1 MRQIKLVA
9 TVAALVLVMAAC
21 GGKSA
26 EEALLEEILENSGE
40 DISDI
45 DINTDSGD
53 LNLSIEGEDGED
65 ISITGSGDD
74 DEFEITVEGE
84 DGGTLTIGGGDIP
97 EALQLPVADGG
108 KVTTSFSTETEVSVS
123 LSYDGDQF
131 DQLVAFYDS
140 QLDPDSDDVDRN
152 ETSFTT
158 EDGTFRN
165 VYWSGEGGNWVV
177 TVGDCIGLEPGS
189 TCVTLLQ
196 TE

>member
-1 MRQIKLVA
+1 MRQIKFVT
-9 TVAALVLVMAAC
+9 TVAALVLVVAAC
-21 GGKSA
+21 GGKSP

-40 DISDI
+40 DIGNV
-45 DINTDSGD
+45 DINADGD
-53 LNLSIEGEDGED
+53 DFNLTVEGEDGEE
-65 ISITGSGDD
+65 INITGGGNEDTV
-74 DEFEITVEGE
+74 EFTVEGE
-84 DGGTLTIGGGDIP
+84 DGGTLTIGGGEIP
-97 EALQLPVADGG
+97 EGLQLPVADGG
-108 KVTTSFSTETEVSVS
+108 KVNTSFSTETEVTVS

-140 QLDPDSDDVDRN
+140 QLNPDSDDVDRN

-165 VYWSGEGGNWVV
+165 VYWSGESGNWVV
-177 TVGDCIGLEPGS
+177 TVGDCIGLDPGS